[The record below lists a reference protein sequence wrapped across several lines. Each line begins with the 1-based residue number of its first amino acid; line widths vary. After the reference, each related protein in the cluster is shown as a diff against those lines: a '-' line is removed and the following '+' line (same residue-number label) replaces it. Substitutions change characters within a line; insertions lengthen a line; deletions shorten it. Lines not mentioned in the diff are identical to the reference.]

1 MIWLTPSIFVVT
13 ELKIMKTG
21 ILFVAFI
28 FTFTA
33 SMAGVS
39 SQEKQALV
47 DVYHATNG
55 DHWTE
60 SWDLTTPVEN
70 WKGVT
75 VINDKVV
82 ALQLTHNNLTGE
94 LPASI
99 GDLRNL
105 KVLNL
110 HNNTLKGNLPV
121 SVGNLSK
128 LKILNISLNTFQGN
142 VPEEISKIQ
151 SLEHLYIFA
160 NDFTGTLPTTISELP
175 TIKSI
180 QMYATDIQTDVTN
193 TLASIH

>member
-1 MIWLTPSIFVVT
+1 
-13 ELKIMKTG
+13 MKTS
-21 ILFVAFI
+21 ILLLLFI
-28 FTFTA
+28 FTFHTA
-33 SMAGVS
+33 IADVS
-39 SQEKQALV
+39 SPEKQALV
-47 DVYHATNG
+47 DLYHATNG

-60 SWDLTTPVEN
+60 SWDLTTAVEN

-94 LPASI
+94 LPTSI
-99 GDLRNL
+99 GDLVNL

-110 HNNTLKGNLPV
+110 HNNTLKGNLPT
-121 SVGNLSK
+121 SIGNLHA

-142 VPEEISKIQ
+142 VPEDISKIK

-160 NDFTGTLPTTISELP
+160 NDFTGTLAPTISELP

-180 QMYATDIQTDVTN
+180 QMYATYIQTDVTN
-193 TLASIH
+193 TLASID

>member
-1 MIWLTPSIFVVT
+1 MVT
-13 ELKIMKTG
+13 ELKIMKTS
-21 ILFVAFI
+21 ILLLLFI
-28 FTFTA
+28 FTFHTA
-33 SMAGVS
+33 IADVS
-39 SQEKQALV
+39 SPEKQALV
-47 DVYHATNG
+47 DLYHATNG

-60 SWDLTTPVEN
+60 SWDLTTAVEN

-94 LPASI
+94 LPTSI
-99 GDLRNL
+99 GDLVNL

-110 HNNTLKGNLPV
+110 HNNTLKGNLPT
-121 SVGNLSK
+121 SIGNLHA

-142 VPEEISKIQ
+142 VPEDISKIK

-160 NDFTGTLPTTISELP
+160 NDFTGTLAPTISELP

-180 QMYATDIQTDVTN
+180 QMYATYIQTDVTN
-193 TLASIH
+193 TLASID

>member
-1 MIWLTPSIFVVT
+1 MVT
-13 ELKIMKTG
+13 ELKTMKTS
-21 ILFVAFI
+21 ILFLVCI
-28 FTFTA
+28 FTFYTA
-33 SMAGVS
+33 IADIP

-47 DVYHATNG
+47 DLYHATNG

-60 SWDLTTPVEN
+60 SWDLTTAAEN

-75 VINDKVV
+75 IINNTVV

-110 HNNTLKGNLPV
+110 HNNTIKGNLPV
-121 SVGNLSK
+121 SIGNLSN
-128 LKILNISLNTFQGN
+128 LKSLNISLNTFQGN
-142 VPEEISKIQ
+142 VPEEISKIK
-151 SLEHLYIFA
+151 SLEYLYIFA
-160 NDFTGTLPTTISELP
+160 NDFTGSLAPTISELP

-180 QMYATDIQTDVTN
+180 QMYATHMQTDVTN
-193 TLASIH
+193 TLAIIH

>member
-1 MIWLTPSIFVVT
+1 MTPSIFVVT
-13 ELKIMKTG
+13 ELKTMKSS
-21 ILFVAFI
+21 IFLLLFI
-28 FTFTA
+28 FTFHTA
-33 SMAGVS
+33 IAGIS

-47 DVYHATNG
+47 DLYHATDG
-55 DHWTE
+55 DHWTT
-60 SWDLTTPVEN
+60 SWDLTTAVEN

-99 GDLRNL
+99 GDLVNL

-110 HNNTLKGNLPV
+110 HNNILKGKLPT
-121 SVGNLSK
+121 SIGNLST
-128 LKILNISLNTFQGN
+128 LKILNVSLNTLQGN

-151 SLEHLYIFA
+151 SLEYLYIFA
-160 NDFTGTLPTTISELP
+160 NDFTGSLAPTISELP

-180 QMYATDIQTDVTN
+180 QMYATDMQTDVTN